1 MKKIHKATEKIED
14 SMTKLNVNKNNEDI
28 RIKKRYI
35 N

>member
-14 SMTKLNVNKNNEDI
+14 SMIKLNGNKNNEDI